1 MTTRLFVASEHYHAG
16 SAVYRKLA
24 VAARN
29 PPPGDSPALPAI
41 FAQKTLAFLSMVIA
55 NVAQNTLTI
64 LNIDAQFL
72 RWEGDGFLTLDP
84 YPLQNVL
91 NMHLANDFR
100 QTVLVMNKKTIKI
113 DTTKIKTL

>member
-1 MTTRLFVASEHYHAG
+1 
-16 SAVYRKLA
+16 
-24 VAARN
+24 
-29 PPPGDSPALPAI
+29 
-41 FAQKTLAFLSMVIA
+41 MVIA

-91 NMHLANDFR
+91 NMHLANNFQKR
-100 QTVLVMNKKTIKI
+100 SKNVLYVEHKI
-113 DTTKIKTL
+113 SKINIPKIKFV